1 MYIGNNMMVIATRMN
16 IAAIHL
22 PASRKPR
29 KPKLTFEQY
38 CDLCATYGEF
48 FPVECNGKFYMY
60 HHAACA
66 GGYVSR
72 VKDAELSF
80 EVYDGRFGRGY
91 RLHLPRFDST
101 RYHTVVYYIER

>member
-1 MYIGNNMMVIATRMN
+1 MN

-22 PASRKPR
+22 PPSRKPR

-38 CDLCATYGEF
+38 CDLCATHGDF
-48 FPVECNGKFYMY
+48 FAIECNGKFYRY

-72 VKDAELSF
+72 VKDAQLSF

-91 RLHLPRFDST
+91 RLHLPRFGT
-101 RYHTVVYYIER
+101 TQYHTVVYYIERR